1 MCEEIKALNKMID
14 LAIQGKYEE
23 KDFDESMRSLLE
35 SKLSKFIVQSQ
46 CHVRNTEL
54 EEKRVKTLISDI
66 SHQTKI
72 PISNIVLYSELLLEM
87 NLPTESTQYVNTIT
101 KQSKKLDFLISSL
114 VKISRLES
122 GIIKAKPQKGNIQTL
137 LNKVI
142 GELETEAKEKSISI
156 HCQDLCNH
164 ACFDIRWTS
173 EAIYNILENAIK
185 YSYEGSVIYI
195 RSMSYDFFL

>member
-1 MCEEIKALNKMID
+1 MTTTYIAIMTVGVIFLTAVIAQNWYIKNRMCEEIKALNKMID

-101 KQSKKLDFLISSL
+101 KQSKKI
-114 VKISRLES
+114 RL
-122 GIIKAKPQKGNIQTL
+122 
-137 LNKVI
+137 
-142 GELETEAKEKSISI
+142 
-156 HCQDLCNH
+156 
-164 ACFDIRWTS
+164 FD
-173 EAIYNILENAIK
+173 
-185 YSYEGSVIYI
+185 
-195 RSMSYDFFL
+195 